1 MKVNLLNLSVGFS
14 ILGLSLSVNSAFAQ
28 KAKKIQDE
36 SVWMHALRV
45 DGKTN
50 DWQTPLQA
58 ENKTT
63 GLAYTLAN
71 DDRNLYLMIQA
82 NDRKNNAK
90 IMLGGISF
98 AINTDGEKDR
108 DKAYNVTFP
117 VVSSSG
123 VDLRG
128 AVRVSRE
135 ERGIS
140 AAERDSMEMA
150 AGNAQLDTLKYIAVD
165 GFKDIADSVVSIYN
179 SYGLKAAARFD
190 RKGCYSYELA
200 IPLKL
205 LGLSP
210 ADPQEF
216 AYNIRLN
223 GAPEGNTN
231 RGYGRRRGN
240 FGRGNL
246 DMLDM
251 LSPTDF
257 WGKYTLAQSST
268 DQRSVSKK

>member
-1 MKVNLLNLSVGFS
+1 MKVNLLNIAIGF
-14 ILGLSLSVNSAFAQ
+14 LTMALSLSLNNTFAQ

-36 SVWMHALRV
+36 SVWISRLKV

-50 DWQTPLQA
+50 DWHTPLQA
-58 ENKTT
+58 ENRNT

-98 AINTDGEKDR
+98 AVNTDDEKDR
-108 DKAYNVTFP
+108 DKAYNITFP
-117 VVSSSG
+117 VVNSSG
-123 VDLRG
+123 TDLRG

-140 AAERDSMEMA
+140 AAERDSMEMVT
-150 AGNAQLDTLKYIAVD
+150 GNAQLDTLKYIAVD

-190 RKGCYSYELA
+190 RKGRYSYELA

-210 ADPQEF
+210 ADTQEF

-231 RGYGRRRGN
+231 QGYGRRRGN
-240 FGRGNL
+240 FGRGNI

-257 WGKYTLAQSST
+257 WGKYTLAHNT
-268 DQRSVSKK
+268 ANQRSVSKK